1 MNFNVKLINS
11 YKRRLI
17 PGIHPGVFVKIDQRI
32 QRRLKT
38 YSLRTQIIASMAL
51 LTILSVTVVGLT
63 ALGINYRYLEN
74 EKRQQSLSMISSFYQ
89 AQENNL
95 ADLLVLTSSHLAFD
109 AKDELKNPALLQK
122 HLAEIHKGMP
132 KIDTMIVCDYQG
144 KIISFSGDTLPIQNC
159 NLEEN
164 PIYTTSLN
172 NNQRQVWLLRGEKI
186 LAENSE
192 SPTIVLGIQLDDQSL
207 MEMCSTCDLYHSII
221 YKGEVLVNSFGSRFS
236 EKTNLRALPSRSSD
250 VEFQKSYSMGGHVY
264 YISYFPLN
272 SNGLEVEVALDIT
285 SIQQDQRQQELFL
298 TIVILF
304 VVLISIIFG
313 AFLAQ
318 IIQRPISQLVK
329 ATNQYEHLDLSEPIK
344 IKTRLQEVIEL
355 SQVLENSRSR
365 IEISLSSLQKEKQWS
380 DLLLKSIVE
389 GIIILDKDCIDYFS
403 PGAERITGFKE
414 ENVLS
419 KSINTVLVASGQSSS
434 FMDLLPPPGEKL
446 RAKFV
451 FDNMEDRILSITH
464 AKFSL
469 NDSNHT
475 RTVLVLRDVDKE
487 EALSHLLGF
496 FLGNIAHEF
505 RTPLTALSASIEIL
519 MDEIEDLTPS
529 ETQELLNSI
538 HLSTLNLENLI
549 GNLLEGSS
557 IETGR
562 FHVSPHP
569 NNLITVIKSA
579 CETMTPLLKK
589 YGQELLIKNPDNL
602 PLVMIDGKRIN
613 QVLLNMI
620 SNASRYGP
628 NDEEIEIRVRL
639 IDDFI
644 EVSIG
649 DRGEGVPE
657 DYKNKIFSGFVLEN
671 EKGRMQKGSGL
682 GLSVSQAI
690 IKAHGGQ
697 VGVKDRKGGGSEFW
711 FTVPITG
718 EA

>member
-1 MNFNVKLINS
+1 MA
-11 YKRRLI
+11 
-17 PGIHPGVFVKIDQRI
+17 IDQRK
-32 QRRLKT
+32 QGRLRT
-38 YSLRTQIIASMAL
+38 YSLRTQIIAIMAL

-63 ALGINYRYLEN
+63 ALGINYRYLESA
-74 EKRQQSLSMISSFYQ
+74 KRQQSLSMVSSFYE
-89 AQENNL
+89 ALENNL
-95 ADLLVLTSSHLAFD
+95 ADLVFLTSSHLAYD
-109 AKDELKNPALLQK
+109 AIDELENPTLLQK
-122 HLAEIHKGMP
+122 HLIEIHQGMP
-132 KIDTMIVCDYQG
+132 KIDTMIVCDYLG
-144 KIISFSGDTLPIQNC
+144 NIISFSGNILPIHNC
-159 NLEEN
+159 NLEKN

-172 NNQRQVWLLRGEKI
+172 NNQRLVWLLKGGKI
-186 LAENSE
+186 LAGDPK
-192 SPTIVLGIQLDDQSL
+192 SPTIVLGIQLDDQLL

-221 YKGEVLVNSFGSRFS
+221 YKGEVLVNSFGSRLS
-236 EKTNLRALPSRSSD
+236 EKINLRALPSRSSD
-250 VEFQKSYSMGGHVY
+250 GQFQKSYSMGGHVY

-272 SNGLEVEVALDIT
+272 NDGLEVEVALDIT
-285 SIQQDQRQQELFL
+285 SIQQDQRQQELIL
-298 TIVILF
+298 TIVILL
-304 VVLISIIFG
+304 VVLISIVLG

-318 IIQRPISQLVK
+318 MIQRPLSQLVQ
-329 ATNQYEHLDLSEPIK
+329 AANQYQHLDLSEPIK
-344 IKTRLQEVIEL
+344 IRTRLREVIEL

-365 IEISLSSLQKEKQWS
+365 IEIALSSLQKEKQWS

-389 GIIILDKDCIDYFS
+389 GIIILDKDRIVYFS
-403 PGAERITGFKE
+403 PGAERITGWE
-414 ENVLS
+414 EESVLN
-419 KSINTVLVASGQSSS
+419 KSINSVLVASDQSSL
-434 FMDLLPPPGEKL
+434 FIDLLPQPGEKL

-451 FDNMEDRILSITH
+451 FNNVEDRILSITH
-464 AKFSL
+464 AKLSL
-469 NDSNHT
+469 NDANNA

-487 EALSHLLGF
+487 EALSHLLGS

-519 MDEIEDLTPS
+519 MDEIQELTAS

-549 GNLLEGSS
+549 DNLLEGSS

-562 FHVSPHP
+562 FHVNPHP
-569 NNLITVIKSA
+569 NHLITVINFA
-579 CETMTPLLKK
+579 AETMNPLLKK
-589 YGQELLIKNPDNL
+589 YDQELLIKSPVDL
-602 PLVMIDGKRIN
+602 PLVMIDSKRIN

-628 NDEEIEIRVRL
+628 NNEEIEINVTVMENFL
-639 IDDFI
+639 

-657 DYKNKIFSGFVLEN
+657 AYKNKIFSGFVLEN
-671 EKGRMQKGSGL
+671 EDGRMQKGSGL

-697 VGVKDRKGGGSEFW
+697 VGVRDRKGGGSEFW